1 MVRHRTLP
9 EKNLKEDSTMLKIL
23 TKRLILPGLF
33 LAALAAGTTP
43 AEAHGEKA
51 LEPFIRTRTIQ
62 WYDVAWSRPD
72 VQVNDEVVVTGRF
85 HVAEDWPIGVPKPEA
100 AFLNMS
106 APGPVFIR
114 TERTLNGQPWINSV
128 ALKPGGDYEFKV
140 VLKARLPGR
149 YHIHPFFNLKDAG
162 PVTGPGQWI
171 EVGGDAAAF
180 TNRVT
185 TLTGETIDMESYGL
199 ANGVFWHGFWIAAGL
214 AWLLWW
220 VRRPLFLPRYK
231 MLAAGQED
239 ALVTPKDRIL
249 AKAVLVAVP
258 VIVLGANA
266 MAQSRYPSAIPL
278 QAALDRIEPL
288 PPEVNTGAV
297 EVKLRKGEYRIA
309 SRAMAL
315 TAEIRNRTDRPI
327 RIGEFMTANLR
338 FLNPEVDGTAS
349 AGSDALTAANGL
361 QVDDAAPILPG
372 EAKVVR
378 ITATDAGWETEKLDG
393 LIRDAD
399 SRLGG
404 LLFLYDDGGKRR
416 VASVSTAV
424 IPRFD

>member
-1 MVRHRTLP
+1 
-9 EKNLKEDSTMLKIL
+9 MLKIL
-23 TKRLILPGLF
+23 AKCLLVTGLLTGF
-33 LAALAAGTTP
+33 LTGPSTAS
-43 AEAHGEKA
+43 AHGEKA

-62 WYDVAWSRPD
+62 WYDVAWSNPK
-72 VQVNDEVVVTGRF
+72 VKVNDEVVVTGRF

-128 ALKPGGDYEFKV
+128 SLKPGGDYEFKV
-140 VLKARLPGR
+140 VLKARMPGR
-149 YHIHPFFNLKDAG
+149 YHIHPFFNLRDAG

-180 TNRVT
+180 SNPVT
-185 TLTGETIDMESYGL
+185 TLTGETIDMESFGL
-199 ANGVFWHGFWIAAGL
+199 ANAVLWHGFWMAAGL

-231 MLAAGQED
+231 MLAAGRED
-239 ALVTPKDRIL
+239 ALITPIDRTL
-249 AKAVLVAVP
+249 AKAILVAVP

-278 QAALDRIEPL
+278 QAALDLIEPL
-288 PPEVNTGAV
+288 LPQVNTGAV

-309 SRAMAL
+309 RRAMVL
-315 TAEIRNRTDRPI
+315 SAEIHNRSTQPI
-327 RIGEFMTANLR
+327 RVGEFMTANLR
-338 FLNPEVDGTAS
+338 FLNPDVAGTAG
-349 AGSDALTAANGL
+349 AGSDSLTAANGL
-361 QVDDAAPILPG
+361 KVDEAAPIQPG
-372 EAKVVR
+372 ETRQVR
-378 ITATDAGWETEKLDG
+378 ITASDAGWETEKLDG

-404 LLFLYDDGGKRR
+404 LLFLYGEDGQRH
-416 VASVSTAV
+416 VASVSAAV

>member
-1 MVRHRTLP
+1 
-9 EKNLKEDSTMLKIL
+9 MLKTL
-23 TKRLILPGLF
+23 TKRLIVPGLF
-33 LAALAAGTTP
+33 LAGLAAVSTP

-62 WYDVAWSRPD
+62 WYDVAWSNPD
-72 VQVNDEVVVTGRF
+72 VKVNDAVVVTGRF
-85 HVAEDWPIGVPKPEA
+85 HVAEDWPIGVPRPDA
-100 AFLNMS
+100 AFLNIS

-114 TERTLNGQPWINSV
+114 TERYLNGQPWINSV
-128 ALKPGGDYEFKV
+128 ALKPGGDYDFKV

-171 EVGGDAAAF
+171 EVGGAAADF
-180 TNRVT
+180 DNRVT
-185 TLTGETIDMESYGL
+185 TLTGETIDLESFGL
-199 ANGVFWHGFWIAAGL
+199 ANGVFWHGLWIAAGL

-231 MLAAGQED
+231 QVLAGRED
-239 ALVTPKDRIL
+239 ALITPLDRTI
-249 AKAVLVAVP
+249 AKTLLVAVP
-258 VIVLGANA
+258 VVVLGANA
-266 MAQSRYPSAIPL
+266 WAQSRYPGAIPL

-288 PPEVNTGAV
+288 EPQVNTGAV
-297 EVKLRKGEYRIA
+297 RITLRKGEYRI
-309 SRAMAL
+309 SNRAMVL

-327 RIGEFMTANLR
+327 RVGEFMTANLR
-338 FLNPEVDGTAS
+338 FLNPEVAGVPATGADG
-349 AGSDALTAANGL
+349 LTAVNGL
-361 QVDDAAPILPG
+361 QVDDPAPIPPG
-372 EAKVVR
+372 GTKVLR

-404 LLFLYDDGGKRR
+404 LLFLYGEDGQRH

-424 IPRFD
+424 IPWFDQGAE

>member
-1 MVRHRTLP
+1 
-9 EKNLKEDSTMLKIL
+9 MLKTL
-23 TKRLILPGLF
+23 AKRLIVPTLILTGL
-33 LAALAAGTTP
+33 LAGPSTAS
-43 AEAHGEKA
+43 AHGEKA

-62 WYDVAWSRPD
+62 WYDVAWSKPD
-72 VQVNDEVVVTGRF
+72 VNVNDEVVVTGRF
-85 HVAEDWPIGVPKPEA
+85 HVADDWPVGVPKPDA
-100 AFLNMS
+100 AFLNIS

-114 TERTLNGQPWINSV
+114 TDRYLNGQPWINSV
-128 ALKPGGDYEFKV
+128 ALKPGGDYDFKV
-140 VLKARLPGR
+140 VLKARMPGR

-180 TNRVT
+180 TNKVT

-199 ANGVFWHGFWIAAGL
+199 ANGVLWHGFWIVAGL

-231 MLAAGQED
+231 MLAAGQEE
-239 ALVTPKDRIL
+239 ALVTPTDRTI
-249 AKAVLVAVP
+249 AKAILVAVP

-278 QAALDRIEPL
+278 QAAMDRIEPL
-288 PPEVNTGAV
+288 EPQVNTGAV
-297 EVKLRKGEYRIA
+297 RIKLQKGEYRI
-309 SRAMAL
+309 SDRAMVL
-315 TAEIRNRTDRPI
+315 TAQIQNGTDRPI
-327 RIGEFMTANLR
+327 RVGEFMTANLR
-338 FLNPEVDGTAS
+338 FLNPEVGGGFP
-349 AGSDALTAANGL
+349 AGSDALSAVNGL
-361 QVDDAAPILPG
+361 QVDDAAPIAPG
-372 EAKVVR
+372 QTKVLR

-404 LLFLYDDGGKRR
+404 LLFLYDDGGKRHI
-416 VASVSTAV
+416 ASVSTAV
-424 IPRFD
+424 IPRFN